1 MKLKEIITVCAFVL
15 LIAANA
21 NAQKNSFQE
30 DFQSFWQ
37 SINDNYAYF
46 DKKQTDWN
54 KVREIYEARA
64 AQSKTKREFVRILE
78 LALRELYD
86 NHAQLNVNL
95 PDSSRLVPSNADI
108 WAKWQNGKAIITDL
122 RNGFGA
128 EKSGLKVGM
137 EIVNFNGQ
145 PIAEAIQP
153 FVGKSLK
160 QVDENV
166 KNWAL
171 VTLLAGNHE
180 TKRIVEAG
188 EKGVVKKYEPDE
200 PQSLLENISY
210 SKKLEFRTIENNVG
224 YIKINNSLGDNE
236 LIGLFDDALE
246 NLKNTKG
253 LILDLRETPGG
264 GNSTVG
270 RAILSRFVKKEKIF
284 QKHSL
289 PADERE
295 SGVQRSW
302 FEIVSPR
309 GLLYEKPLVV
319 LVNRWTGSMG
329 EGIAVGFDGMKRAA
343 IVGTEMAGLNGA
355 LQTVELPNTKIRFSF
370 PFEKIFHINGQP
382 RENFKPG
389 VLVRE
394 FGFQNDQILEVGIRE
409 LKKRVSKK

>member
-1 MKLKEIITVCAFVL
+1 MKFKVIITGCIFVL
-15 LIAANA
+15 LISANA
-21 NAQKNSFQE
+21 KAQKNSFQE

-37 SINDNYAYF
+37 SINNNYAYF

-54 KVREIYEARA
+54 KVREIYGAQA
-64 AQSKTKREFVRILE
+64 AQAKTKREFVRVLE
-78 LALRELYD
+78 MALRELYD
-86 NHAQLNVNL
+86 NHLQLNTNL
-95 PDSSRLVPSNADI
+95 PDSSRLVPSSADI
-108 WAKWQNGKAIITDL
+108 WAEWQNGKAIVTNL
-122 RNGFGA
+122 RKGFGA
-128 EKSGLKVGM
+128 EKSGLKIGM
-137 EIVNFNGQ
+137 EIVNFNNQ

-171 VTLLAGNHE
+171 VTLLGGNHE
-180 TKRIVEAG
+180 TKRIIKAG
-188 EKGVVKKYEPDE
+188 EKGVVKKYELDE

-210 SKKLEFRTIENNVG
+210 PKKLEFGTIEDNLG

-236 LIGLFDDALE
+236 LIELFDDALE

-253 LILDLRETPGG
+253 LILDFRETPSG

-270 RAILSRFVKKEKIF
+270 RAILSRFVKEEKIF

-289 PADERE
+289 PAEERE
-295 SGVQRSW
+295 SGVRRSW

-309 GLLYEKPLVV
+309 GLTYEKPLVV

-329 EGIAVGFDGMKRAA
+329 EGIAVGFDGMKRAT

-370 PFEKIFHINGQP
+370 PFEKIFHNNGQP
-382 RENFKPG
+382 RENFKPSI
-389 VLVRE
+389 LVRE
-394 FGFQNDQILEVGIRE
+394 FDLQNDQILKVGIKE
-409 LKKRVSKK
+409 LKKRVSRK